1 MPSPTDS
8 RDLTSRWRSKLA
20 VLATVALSFLQAVL
34 GEQKFANQPSP
45 QTAVIGSTVVL
56 PCRII
61 NKVGDLQWTRDDFG
75 LGNERELHAFKRYKM
90 IGADEEG
97 DFSLRISPVTLEDEA
112 YFQCQVTGW
121 RDIPGVRSQTA
132 KLTVYVPPE
141 PPVISQGPL
150 VTTTAGFGVQ
160 LECISKGGKPA
171 AELQW
176 LDASGRVVT
185 EGVHYTTELME
196 DGHRSNARSILSFL
210 ADRRHHNSAFTCT
223 AMNPAVRHAEAA
235 QVRLEVRY
243 PPKVTITHDQ
253 DGYKEGQTA
262 TLTCSADANPNAMT
276 FRWYRNG
283 QLVSNANVTQ
293 LVIEQVT
300 KDSLYEDIA
309 CEVSNEVG
317 SSKKMTRLIIHY
329 GPSFRAPPS
338 DQYSEIGEN
347 ATLTCEV
354 DSSPDSTIVWINQD
368 SQTIVGKGPE
378 YRVVVSRDT
387 LGSYLC
393 IAKVDGFP
401 EISATVGIF
410 LKGPPQVRSERQQ
423 WGEQGD
429 TVLVECVITAASA
442 RSLTVSWT
450 HHGQEIDLETGRYEV
465 IQDVTTRGIRHT
477 LVIRNAQP
485 TDFGA
490 YNCSVQNAYGSD
502 VHEIILIKKKT
513 LPLLLLV
520 GGLSGGILLVVVSV
534 MGIVMCAKRNAAR
547 QKANKGY
554 GLPEKTVTVKTSD
567 HKTPTEVKT
576 PLEHTAGSSLGEKD
590 ARMGGGGW
598 EKDVEKPPSP
608 TYLASTTSYIYP
620 DTFTVI
626 PLRINGQLANEM
638 GTNSVNYAPQQQP
651 NISTSNGGPT
661 HMNGSTFMPK
671 LPMPTGNNKPYP
683 GYGNHLQHH
692 HQASQ
697 GGDPGFLV
705 PGFSSR
711 SFNKD
716 FKDPSGVVVSS
727 TRSNG
732 TVTVPSTPAVV
743 GNGARL
749 GIPMDPVQHIV
760 PSQGQMVE
768 DHLATH
774 V

>member
-1 MPSPTDS
+1 MDS
-8 RDLTSRWRSKLA
+8 VDMESRWRPKWRLTLTILVVM
-20 VLATVALSFLQAVL
+20 VLSCQTTL

-61 NKVGDLQWTRDDFG
+61 NKVGVLQWTRDDFG

-141 PPVISQGPL
+141 PPVITQGPL
-150 VTTTAGFGVQ
+150 ITTTAGFGVQ
-160 LECISKGGKPA
+160 LECVSKGGKPA

-176 LDASGRVVT
+176 LDASGHVVT

-196 DGHRSNARSILSFL
+196 DGHRRNAKSILSFL
-210 ADRRHHNSAFTCT
+210 ANRRHHNSAFTCT

-243 PPKVTITHDQ
+243 PPKVTITHSQ

-262 TLTCSADANPNAMT
+262 KLTCSADANPNILT

-283 QLVSNANVTQ
+283 KMVSDTNVTQ
-293 LVIEQVT
+293 LVLEQVT

-309 CEVSNEVG
+309 CEVSNDVG

-329 GPSFRAPPS
+329 GPSFRTPPS
-338 DQYSEIGEN
+338 DQYAEIGDN
-347 ATLTCEV
+347 VTLTCEV

-368 SQTIVGKGPE
+368 SQTVVGKGPE
-378 YRVVVSRDT
+378 YRVVVNRDS

-450 HHGQEIDLETGRYEV
+450 HHGQEVDLETGRYEV
-465 IQDVTTRGIRHT
+465 LQDVTTRGIRHT

-520 GGLSGGILLVVVSV
+520 GGLSGGILLVVISV

-547 QKANKGY
+547 RKENKGY
-554 GLPEKTVTVKTSD
+554 GLPDKTVTIKNDHMTSTD
-567 HKTPTEVKT
+567 VKT
-576 PLEHTAGSSLGEKD
+576 PLEHTAGSSLNEKD
-590 ARMGGGGW
+590 AELGGW
-598 EKDVEKPPSP
+598 EKDLEKPPSP

-626 PLRINGQLANEM
+626 PLRINGQLATER
-638 GTNSVNYAPQQQP
+638 GSNSVNYAPQPSLMTAQNQHASSL
-651 NISTSNGGPT
+651 NALNGGT

-671 LPMPTGNNKPYP
+671 VQMPTGNKPYP
-683 GYGNHLQHH
+683 GYGNHQTN
-692 HQASQ
+692 QVE
-697 GGDPGFLV
+697 PGFMV

-711 SFNKD
+711 T
-716 FKDPSGVVVSS
+716 FKDPNGIVP
-727 TRSNG
+727 TARSNG
-732 TVTVPSTPAVV
+732 AMMAPAV
-743 GNGARL
+743 GNGTRL
-749 GIPMDPVQHIV
+749 GISVDPVQHIM
-760 PSQGQMVE
+760 PTQGRIVE
-768 DHLATH
+768 EHLATH